1 MNNLHMKTFRLHC
14 IAAALVLSAALA
26 QAQVKV
32 GDNPTTINPG
42 SVLELESTNKGLL
55 MPRISLTNTT
65 TWGLLGTAAAGMHV
79 YNTNTAITSTN
90 TSYPTLTAKVGEY
103 YWDGTGWVAI
113 GQAVASP
120 YLRLRGAVITATNGA
135 SQVVANLT
143 AQLAND
149 IVYTPGSG
157 DIKINKT
164 GIYSYAVTALGP
176 QQPGAPGGV
185 FDFCHAIAVNGTGI
199 DQACGRAD
207 RGEGTSSTVAG
218 IFRLNAND
226 IVRVTMSTASGW
238 AGNGA
243 YSFSVA
249 LAKLSD

>member
-1 MNNLHMKTFRLHC
+1 MSTFRFHC
-14 IAAALVLSAALA
+14 ISALMLSATLSF
-26 QAQVKV
+26 AQVKI

-79 YNTNTAITSTN
+79 YNTNAGITSTN
-90 TSYPTLTAKVGEY
+90 ASYPTLSAKVGEY
-103 YWDGTGWVAI
+103 YWDGTGWVAL
-113 GQAVASP
+113 GQAVVSP
-120 YLRLRGAVITATNGA
+120 YLRLRGAVITPTNG
-135 SQVVANLT
+135 SSLIVTNLS

-157 DIKINKT
+157 DIKINKS
-164 GIYSYAVTALGP
+164 GIYFYTQTVMGP

-185 FDFCHAIAVNGTGI
+185 FDFCHAVMVNATNI
-199 DQACGRAD
+199 DQACGRSD
-207 RGEGTSSTVAG
+207 RGEGTSSTVSG

-226 IVRVTMSTASGW
+226 TVRLSLSTASGW
-238 AGNGA
+238 AGNGQ

-249 LAKLSD
+249 LYKLSD